1 MTPRLRF
8 HGAAQGVTGSCFLL
22 ETERVRILIDCG
34 LFQGSKTEKELN
46 YRDFPFRPDSIHA
59 VVLTHAHIDHS
70 GLLPKLVKHGF
81 DGPIFATRA
90 TVDLCSV
97 MLPDSGHIQEMEV
110 EQLNRRNA
118 RRGRAAV
125 EAIYTAEDATACLT
139 SFRPVA
145 YEEWTIV
152 APGLRFRFWNA
163 GHLLGS
169 ASIEMEVATA
179 GADGPL
185 RLLFSGDIG
194 PDHKLLQFDPEA
206 PQGFDY
212 VICESTYGDTDRD
225 DASPGRRLA
234 LLREEVLSAAK
245 PSGALLIPSFAV
257 ERTQELLVDLIGLM
271 QAGEIPSTPV
281 FIDSPLATKA
291 SAIFAN
297 HAGEIEDGEALER
310 ALGARQIRFTE
321 TVEQSKAIDRIRSF
335 YIVIAASGMCEAGRI
350 RHHLKAWLWR
360 DEATVLLVGFQAQ
373 GTLGRILLDGA
384 PRVRLM
390 GEEVQVRARIRSLD
404 LYSGHADGPELSAW
418 MRKRLPV
425 SQSVFLVHGE
435 VAAIDGL
442 KERLRE
448 FLDDDRII
456 PPSLDSAFELTPSGA
471 RPIETER
478 PARITPERVGRMDW
492 DNELSE
498 LLLEI
503 GDAVGRAADERAKRV
518 VIRRLR
524 RALEQE

>member
-1 MTPRLRF
+1 MMPRLRF
-8 HGAAQGVTGSCFLL
+8 HGAAQGVTGSCYLL
-22 ETERVRILIDCG
+22 ETERARILIDCG

-46 YRDFPFRPDSIHA
+46 YRDFPFRPDSIQA

-70 GLLPKLVKHGF
+70 GLIPKLVKHGF

-152 APGLRFRFWNA
+152 APGLRCRFWNA

-321 TVEQSKAIDRIRSF
+321 TVERARRSTGS
-335 YIVIAASGMCEAGRI
+335 AAS
-350 RHHLKAWLWR
+350 
-360 DEATVLLVGFQAQ
+360 T
-373 GTLGRILLDGA
+373 
-384 PRVRLM
+384 
-390 GEEVQVRARIRSLD
+390 S
-404 LYSGHADGPELSAW
+404 
-418 MRKRLPV
+418 
-425 SQSVFLVHGE
+425 
-435 VAAIDGL
+435 
-442 KERLRE
+442 
-448 FLDDDRII
+448 
-456 PPSLDSAFELTPSGA
+456 
-471 RPIETER
+471 
-478 PARITPERVGRMDW
+478 
-492 DNELSE
+492 
-498 LLLEI
+498 
-503 GDAVGRAADERAKRV
+503 
-518 VIRRLR
+518 
-524 RALEQE
+524 